1 MENNLNIK
9 EVANKKISDKI
20 ERQLDYKNIFKFL
33 GYGLVGV
40 CATYFIFT
48 SFIGGNKK
56 KETTQ
61 NIQKTDLD
69 FETEGNTVNSTSYN
83 DQDRE
88 AKTTYAA
95 SEDDLIAENE
105 EEEMSYEE
113 LTSSN
118 DYQEPEL
125 SATEQFLKE
134 QELLRLQRKYEARM
148 SPFKTSSTK
157 VDNGSSLNT
166 SSNTSNSSN
175 PYTNEYDY
183 IMAGIEASGSNNPN
197 LQKQKKQWLKEA
209 AARNFVSKDRLISSI
224 SRYEV
229 KAGTYIPIIS
239 TFELISSLP
248 GKVTAIVSQNIY
260 DSLTGNYLVIPMGTK
275 LFGEYNSELSW
286 GQERVQVKF
295 TRMTLPNGK
304 SLELNNVIGGSE
316 LGQSGMTGKVDMK
329 LGKVVGSVV
338 MAAFLGGANGVL
350 TNNGSYSNDKNAA
363 LAKAGEESGGQVIE
377 IANNYAEKILNVE
390 PTITVPLG
398 KRGTLILTEDLILEK
413 YNENINYLSE

>member
-40 CATYFIFT
+40 CAIYFIFT
-48 SFIGGNKK
+48 SFIGGDKK

-69 FETEGNTVNSTSYN
+69 FESEGNTTNSTSYSE
-83 DQDRE
+83 QDRE

-125 SATEQFLKE
+125 SPTEQFLKE

-148 SPFKTSSTK
+148 SPFKTSSIK

-166 SSNTSNSSN
+166 SSNTSNSSS
-175 PYTNEYDY
+175 PYANEYDY
-183 IMAGIEASGSNNPN
+183 IMAGIEASGTNNPN

-398 KRGTLILTEDLILEK
+398 KRGTLILTEDLILEL